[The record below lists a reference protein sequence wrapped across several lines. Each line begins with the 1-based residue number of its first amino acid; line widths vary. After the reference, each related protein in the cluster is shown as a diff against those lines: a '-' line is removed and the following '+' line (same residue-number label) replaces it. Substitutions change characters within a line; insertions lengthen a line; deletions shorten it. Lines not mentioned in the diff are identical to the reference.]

1 MVLMISVT
9 TILAALGFSWARLSV
24 ALILSTVISFIVG
37 IFAGVNRKAEHI
49 IIPIIDILQ
58 SIPILGFFPV
68 AVFFLV
74 TYFPSYGL
82 EMAAIFLIITSQVWN
97 MIFAVYES
105 VKAIPNEFIE
115 LMNIYDMSWL
125 ERFHKIYIPA
135 SVPRLVAN
143 LSVSWAVGLFFLSSS
158 EIISLG
164 TTNYQ
169 LFGIGSII
177 AQIIESG
184 QILDIYIS
192 FGLLIIALILTH
204 ELVFNTLYN
213 WSMKYKY
220 ELVSA
225 PKSTP
230 WLVSTFVRATKPFKI
245 FVKQVRLPRRP
256 LSPVAKSLMSQE
268 TLVPIEIKKP
278 SKTYVNEIRIIK
290 IMIKSLIYLILI
302 GLIIYLTF
310 LMLPAL
316 IGAFQVLTNLSQL
329 LYILYGTGIS
339 SIRILVSVI
348 FMLPLIVLATYVSL
362 NKLLKSI
369 ILPLF
374 QILASI
380 PAPLLFPL
388 IVYWLGESRIEFA
401 SIIIIMLGS
410 MWYVFYNSFSA
421 VESIPNELRE
431 ACTLSGLQR
440 FLLFKKLYIPA
451 LMPGLITGLI
461 TAVGGAWNALIVA
474 EWITLGNNTYE
485 VHAGIGKIIDQA
497 ANAGN
502 FNLMYAALLV
512 MVIIVAVLDRTVW
525 RKLYDYVTSRYKYE
539 V

>member
-1 MVLMISVT
+1 
-9 TILAALGFSWARLSV
+9 
-24 ALILSTVISFIVG
+24 
-37 IFAGVNRKAEHI
+37 
-49 IIPIIDILQ
+49 
-58 SIPILGFFPV
+58 
-68 AVFFLV
+68 
-74 TYFPSYGL
+74 
-82 EMAAIFLIITSQVWN
+82 
-97 MIFAVYES
+97 
-105 VKAIPNEFIE
+105 
-115 LMNIYDMSWL
+115 
-125 ERFHKIYIPA
+125 
-135 SVPRLVAN
+135 
-143 LSVSWAVGLFFLSSS
+143 
-158 EIISLG
+158 
-164 TTNYQ
+164 
-169 LFGIGSII
+169 
-177 AQIIESG
+177 
-184 QILDIYIS
+184 
-192 FGLLIIALILTH
+192 
-204 ELVFNTLYN
+204 
-213 WSMKYKY
+213 
-220 ELVSA
+220 
-225 PKSTP
+225 
-230 WLVSTFVRATKPFKI
+230 
-245 FVKQVRLPRRP
+245 
-256 LSPVAKSLMSQE
+256 MSQE

-512 MVIIVAVLDRTVW
+512 MVIIVVVLDRTVW